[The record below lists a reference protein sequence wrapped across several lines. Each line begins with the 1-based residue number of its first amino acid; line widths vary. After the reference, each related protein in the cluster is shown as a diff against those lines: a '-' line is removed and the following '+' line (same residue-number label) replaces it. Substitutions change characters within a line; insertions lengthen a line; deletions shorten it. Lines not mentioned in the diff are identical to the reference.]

1 MTKFEGNGAT
11 YHEAK
16 ADLLEQLLRGG
27 PAEYPILKVICG
39 VRVGDTGDFNYGG
52 PCDNDSAALE
62 SARESLGASADEELG
77 IRYKVVRAFD
87 LEESVAASQEPEPV
101 HAGPS
106 GCDLSGR
113 STTTETKLF

>member
-1 MTKFEGNGAT
+1 
-11 YHEAK
+11 
-16 ADLLEQLLRGG
+16 
-27 PAEYPILKVICG
+27 
-39 VRVGDTGDFNYGG
+39 
-52 PCDNDSAALE
+52 
-62 SARESLGASADEELG
+62 
-77 IRYKVVRAFD
+77 YKVVRAFD